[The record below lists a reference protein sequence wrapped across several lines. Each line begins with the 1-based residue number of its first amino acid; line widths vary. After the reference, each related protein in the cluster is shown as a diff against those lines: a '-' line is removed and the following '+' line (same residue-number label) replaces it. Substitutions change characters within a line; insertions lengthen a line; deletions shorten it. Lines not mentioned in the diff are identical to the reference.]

1 VGVRTRRFDVRRL
14 VSPLV
19 VIGLVAVALVAII
32 RDDGNQLPD
41 LDLHDAGIWV
51 SNPQI
56 GAVGRTNT
64 EIQTVDARVDA
75 AASEF
80 DILQSGAVVLV
91 RQSAPSSYLVGIDP
105 ASLEPLQGPEVPVDA
120 VVKLGGTTSA
130 LYDPDSG
137 KVLAATASSSEAALA
152 LDPSQES
159 GQLGTIEGPG
169 ALAVGVQGLVYG
181 LAEDSRVVTAWSVE
195 GGEVGTWSLRGNLA
209 GAALT
214 VVGDEPVVLTGA
226 GKLAMAGRRPI
237 DLSSFG
243 SEFVLQE
250 PGPASDVVLVGSDEG
265 LLRVPFRGTPELVG
279 TGAAEPAAPVVVAGC
294 EYGAWSGD
302 SSYLQRCPGAD
313 LKQDQVAELGNG
325 KLRFRTNR
333 DRVTLNNLDD
343 GSQLLFTDQD
353 PIFLDSAWSEAL
365 SDDID
370 QDVEETLDSQEDTPP
385 DCEAEDNTDPV
396 ARSDSGLGTRPGVP
410 VVVYPLGNDEDPDC
424 DVLLIY
430 SVQLL
435 GDPDSAEI
443 GIVAGS
449 RGVQV
454 TPKQG
459 ASSIDFTYTI
469 TDGRGGS
476 SSSSVSVGVTPDGQ
490 NTAPVVAPQETT
502 VVTGGSI
509 GHNVLLSARDPDG
522 DLLRLESADVA
533 EGFEG
538 SERASAAGEITF
550 NAGSSVGEVPVSFVV
565 SDGTDSTTGTLTVVV
580 VDRDVNQPPAAT
592 PDSETGVA
600 GRSVEV
606 DVLDNDV
613 DPDGDVLSLVR
624 VTTTEDVALTW
635 EPTSPTVRVTSALAG
650 TVNVVYRITD
660 GQETDEAV
668 LRVEFREP
676 DENLPPV
683 AVRDDVLLRAGVPAF
698 VPVLDNDVD
707 PDGAVLVVLGI
718 DGLPSLAPISVTIL
732 RRSVLRI
739 TASAPLSEQVSFD
752 YRVSDGV
759 NERAGRVVVEGA
771 PPEVRNRPP
780 VAVLDEYTVRAGGVS
795 TLPVLAN
802 DSDPDGDR
810 LTVQAPDE
818 EQRDVRQN
826 GRLFLSSDGDLRY
839 EAPPT
844 GRSSIRL
851 IYTALDDAG
860 ESASAELILRVIE
873 PSRDANEP
881 PVAPELVDRTV
892 AGDRLTVRVP
902 ITSMD
907 PDGDVTTFL
916 GLADAPSLGAVV
928 EVGPDYFVYEP
939 DQESAGTDEF
949 TYRVADSFGKEAVG
963 TALIGVAGRSTVNN
977 RPIAVDDVRLVR
989 PGTRVPLD
997 LLANDSDP
1005 DGDPIAISQ
1014 ADEDAPVV
1022 GEGAVEV
1029 TADDITYIAP
1039 DEPDG
1044 TETTFRYTIEDGR
1057 GLTETASVN
1066 ITFRTDDD
1074 NRPPRAVD
1082 DASDAQPPGA
1092 QVRLRVL
1099 RNDRDPDD
1107 DPLTITEVSRREEVT
1122 INPGGRSVTVRM
1134 PSNDFTFTYV
1144 VSDGTDT
1151 ARAAVAIPLVD
1162 PDANLPPV
1170 AGFDD
1175 GVEVDMGDSVTID
1188 VLDNDVDPE
1197 GADVHLLQLLE
1208 PARHGQVDFDG
1219 ERVVFT
1225 ANEPDYAGDAGFYYV
1240 VGDTDDPASAVTS
1253 VGSVRV
1259 NIRGS
1264 VNTAPQFTRLEV
1276 EVPAGKERKVDL
1288 ATGVVD
1294 PDRGDE
1300 FEFSELNVDP
1310 IDGIHVH
1317 EDDGV
1322 LTVAADAATEAGV
1335 SGTARFTVSDGVEP
1349 VAGSV
1354 GITVTSSDRPLA
1366 IASPD
1371 TAETLQTEPVTVDVL
1386 ANDVNPFPEAPLELR
1401 RAEVRSGGGTAR
1413 ISGRGVTYDPGPNFF
1428 GSATVVYRVADST
1441 GDAAREVEGT
1451 LTVNVIGYPDA
1462 PTSVTCDEGSS
1473 RVSTITWAPP
1483 AANGSPITNYI
1494 IRVSSSDG
1502 GGGTGERRV
1511 GNATT
1516 QDIDGLTN
1524 GRTYSFEV
1532 GAVNRAITE
1541 TGADPRFSPPSSGCV
1556 PDAIPGVPDPPEV
1569 QWGDQ
1574 TMNVSWTAPPNE
1586 GSPIISYTINNVTTG
1601 ESHPV
1606 GGSARSDRW
1615 TGLENGTCY
1624 RFTVVATNAPGS
1636 SAPSP
1641 ASTGDRE
1648 ECRPA
1653 GVPKDLSAP
1662 TVDDEPAGARQGVI
1676 EVSWTASDTTNGNG
1690 DEIDGFRVS
1699 GVGSNGETV
1708 SAPASAA
1715 ERTQRFNVT
1724 NGVDY
1729 TFSVEAENKAGWSA
1743 PSPASVV
1750 GRADDVP
1757 AQITS
1762 VSLDLA
1768 GLTAGSAT
1776 LTFAAPNDN
1785 GATIDRYNYRLSNG
1799 TEGTTSP
1806 GGGAITVPVCQSVSA
1821 VVWAHNSDGNAPP
1834 SAASNSVMSYR
1845 DPTAS
1850 VTSAQKEV
1858 SGSSATW
1865 SWTTDNGC
1873 GSSSIADVRVSVAAT
1888 DKHGT
1893 AGNAS
1898 GTRSVNLADGE
1909 RSDVRVRITTD
1920 GPRGSLSAED
1930 SDFVSRRDPPA
1941 PSVSVG
1947 RGSSAVN
1954 GSDCTSSG
1962 CSWLS
1967 ISYSNLPNGNHSYSC
1982 NTANGDSF
1990 WSGTNFRNGGR
2001 VSGSSG
2007 SGELWCYADASAF
2020 GGVYVVIDGQYRS
2033 NTASW

>member
-1 VGVRTRRFDVRRL
+1 MGTRPRRFDVRRL

-80 DILQSGAVVLV
+80 DILQAGAVVLV
-91 RQSAPSSYLVGIDP
+91 RQSAPSSNLMGIDP
-105 ASLEPLQGPEVPVDA
+105 ASLEPLQGPEVPADA

-152 LDPSQES
+152 LDPSQSS
-159 GQLGTIEGPG
+159 GQLGTIDGPG

-195 GGEVGTWSLRGNLA
+195 GDEVGTWSLRGNLA

-265 LLRVPFRGTPELVG
+265 LLRVPFTGTPELVG

-313 LKQDQVAELGNG
+313 LKQDQVGELGNG

-343 GSQLLFTDQD
+343 GSQLLFTDED

-396 ARSDSGLGTRPGVP
+396 ARPDSGLGTRPGVP

-424 DVLLIY
+424 DVLLLS
-430 SVQLL
+430 SVQPA
-435 GDPDSAEI
+435 DPSSAEV

-454 TPKQG
+454 TPAQG
-459 ASSIDFTYTI
+459 ASSIRFDYTI

-476 SSSSVSVGVTPDGQ
+476 SSSEVVVGVTPDGQ

-522 DLLRLESADVA
+522 DLLRLESAAVA

-538 SERASAAGEITF
+538 SVRESAAGEITF

-565 SDGTDSTTGTLTVVV
+565 SDGTDSTEGTLTVVV

-592 PDSETGVA
+592 PDSETGFA

-624 VTTTEDVALTW
+624 VTTTADATIGW
-635 EPTSPTVRVTSALAG
+635 EPTSPTVRVTSAHEG

-668 LRVEFREP
+668 LRVEFRQPE
-676 DENLPPV
+676 ENLPPV

-752 YRVSDGV
+752 YRVSDGL
-759 NERAGRVVVEGA
+759 NETTGRVVVEGA

-818 EQRDVRQN
+818 AQRDVRQN

-839 EAPPT
+839 EAPPS

-1107 DPLTITEVSRREEVT
+1107 DPLTITEVSRREVT

-1259 NIRGS
+1259 SIRGS
-1264 VNTAPQFTRLEV
+1264 VNTRPQFTRLAV
-1276 EVPAGKERKVDL
+1276 EVPAGKERRVDL

-1294 PDRGDE
+1294 PDPGDE
-1300 FEFSELNVDP
+1300 FEFSDLQVDA
-1310 IDGIHVH
+1310 DGIDVH

-1335 SGTARFTVSDGVEP
+1335 SGTARFTVSDGVEE

-1366 IASPD
+1366 IAGPD
-1371 TAETLQTEPVTVDVL
+1371 AGETLQTEPVTVDVL
-1386 ANDVNPFPEAPLELR
+1386 ANDVNPFPEAPLELL

-1441 GDAAREVEGT
+1441 GDAAREVDGT

-1462 PTSVTCDEGSS
+1462 PTGVSCIGGES
-1473 RVSTITWAPP
+1473 RVSRITWAPP
-1483 AANGSPITNYI
+1483 AANGSPITAYI
-1494 IRVSSSDG
+1494 IRVTSADG
-1502 GGGTGERRV
+1502 GGGTGERTV

-1524 GRTYSFEV
+1524 GHSYSFEV

-1556 PDAIPGVPDPPEV
+1556 PDAVPGVPSVQRV
-1569 QWGDQ
+1569 QWGDH
-1574 TMNVSWTAPPNE
+1574 TMDVFWTAPPNE
-1586 GSPIISYTINNVTTG
+1586 GSPIISYTINNLTTG
-1601 ESHPV
+1601 DSHTS
-1606 GGSARSDRW
+1606 GGSARRDGW
-1615 TGLENGTCY
+1615 TGLDNGTCY
-1624 RFTVVATNAPGS
+1624 RFTVVATNARGS
-1636 SAPSP
+1636 SDPSP
-1641 ASTGDRE
+1641 PSTGDRE

-1653 GVPKDLSAP
+1653 GTPTGLSAP
-1662 TVDDEPAGARQGVI
+1662 AVNDEPAGARQGVI

-1699 GVGSNGETV
+1699 GVGSNGDTV

-1768 GLTAGSAT
+1768 GRTAGSAT

-1785 GATIDRYNYRLSNG
+1785 GATITRYTYRLSSG
-1799 TEGTTSP
+1799 ATGQTSP
-1806 GGGAITVPVCQSVSA
+1806 GGAVIQVPVCQSVSA
-1821 VVWAHNSDGNAPP
+1821 VVVATNSDGDGPA
-1834 SAASNSVMSYR
+1834 SASSNSVMSYR

-1930 SDFVSRRDPPA
+1930 SDFVSRRVPP
-1941 PSVSVG
+1941 PRRVVLSE
-1947 RGSSAVN
+1947 GSSAIGRN
-1954 GSDCTSSG
+1954 TCEA
-1962 CSWLS
+1962 
-1967 ISYSNLPNGNHSYSC
+1967 NLPDTCRYLRISWENFSGGTHSYQCWAVVEGSPF
-1982 NTANGDSF
+1982 A
-1990 WSGTNFRNGGR
+1990 SGT

-2007 SGELWCYADASAF
+2007 GPRDLDCYADASDY
-2020 GGVYVVIDGQYRS
+2020 GGVYVVLDGVRS
-2033 NTASW
+2033 NTANW